1 MFHADGQN
9 GHETKIKISPCSCT
23 YIETQ
28 TNPPAYL
35 WDTKKVLAMKTVSFV
50 DCCTSSKSTSAMVHW
65 RRRGSSSF
73 RSPSNMPYTAPTPS
87 AKLSTARADTH
98 NLSQKQKKDRESQ
111 WQSILLQGASL
122 KKEGNSLAVLWLG
135 LTSNTRNTGLI
146 PDQKTK
152 ILYAMW
158 CSPDW
163 EWRRIVVNP
172 HLYMKKG
179 LHRR

>member
-1 MFHADGQN
+1 MLMDRTVMRQKSRSHLAPVL
-9 GHETKIKISPCSCT
+9 I
-23 YIETQ
+23 IETQ

-35 WDTKKVLAMKTVSFV
+35 WDTKKVLAMKTVSICWLLHLFQKHISHGALESEGSCV
-50 DCCTSSKSTSAMVHW
+50 PVTVKHAIHNHPLCKSYPQLEQTHITYHRN
-65 RRRGSSSF
+65 RRK
-73 RSPSNMPYTAPTPS
+73 T
-87 AKLSTARADTH
+87 
-98 NLSQKQKKDRESQ
+98 ESQ

-163 EWRRIVVNP
+163 VEKNSE
-172 HLYMKKG
+172 
-179 LHRR
+179 